1 MFFVVSQFRHLFF
14 LGGSCDLGA
23 IGVMSSACFV
33 RGGRTPKG
41 CCLVERGLCY
51 GEATDTLGGFCRMVT
66 SSVVGLGAG
75 LHAGE
80 GVKSSHSTR
89 FKVKA
94 LCLCIFGG
102 VVGGVGAGFRAGDG
116 GESGVA
122 SFHSTWVKVKVL
134 CHCTFCG
141 GVGDVGAH

>member
-1 MFFVVSQFRHLFF
+1 
-14 LGGSCDLGA
+14 
-23 IGVMSSACFV
+23 MSSACFV

-94 LCLCIFGG
+94 LCLCIFD
-102 VVGGVGAGFRAGDG
+102 GGVGEVGTRFHAG
-116 GESGVA
+116 EEGVFGVV
-122 SFHSTWVKVKVL
+122 SSHSTRFKAKAL
-134 CHCTFCG
+134 CRCLFGG
-141 GVGDVGAH
+141 GVGEVGA